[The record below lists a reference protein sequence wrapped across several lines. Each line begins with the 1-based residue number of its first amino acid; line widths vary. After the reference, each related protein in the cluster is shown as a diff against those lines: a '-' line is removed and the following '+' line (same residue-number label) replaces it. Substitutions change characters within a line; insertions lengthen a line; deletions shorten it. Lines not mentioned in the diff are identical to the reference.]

1 MFKHSYFFILY
12 YSDFNSIHALSYNFI
27 LSFRKSNSRHA
38 KKERAK
44 NSDHTVFLPCM
55 AADLICTEKSQILLL
70 LPMPF
75 LFIS

>member
-1 MFKHSYFFILY
+1 MQH
-12 YSDFNSIHALSYNFI
+12 
-27 LSFRKSNSRHA
+27 NSRHA

>member
-1 MFKHSYFFILY
+1 LKCRIVRVDKHSH
-12 YSDFNSIHALSYNFI
+12 IHLSLLKSHNFI

-44 NSDHTVFLPCM
+44 NSDHTVFLSCM